1 MSLPF
6 SIHFL
11 PVENL
16 SALASD
22 ENVLAAIRFASIAS
36 IEDTSKPLFSVGLPN
51 LALSNVA
58 EVWYSDEPVKTA
70 QVDGMQISYNND
82 VLFGH
87 LLLDETKY
95 EDIVEASEDAYRK
108 IFYTINSMGF
118 PFVQRIWNYFSSI
131 NDDQE
136 GLERYRKFCLGRQKT
151 LDTYGNFIDAP
162 PAATA
167 IGTSGGGLQVY
178 FIAGHEPGIQLENPR
193 QTSAFLYPRQ
203 YGPVSPS
210 FSRATVKQWQDTTH
224 LYVSG
229 TASIVGHESLHKGEV
244 KQQLEE
250 TLKNIEALIQHG
262 ADTLDLPINN
272 ITDLSH
278 LKVYLRD
285 LLMLPIAEELLIRRY
300 GRRLPTVLFLQGD
313 VCRADLLV
321 EIEGAYILSEIDA

>member
-6 SIHFL
+6 SIQFL

-36 IEDTSKPLFSVGLPN
+36 AEDTDKPLFSVGLPN
-51 LALSNVA
+51 LALSNVV
-58 EVWYSDEPVKTA
+58 EVWYSDEPVQTTKI
-70 QVDGMQISYNND
+70 DGIQLSKND
-82 VLFGH
+82 DILFGH
-87 LLLDETKY
+87 LLLDETEY
-95 EDIVEASEDAYRK
+95 DDIVSAAEDAYRL
-108 IFYTINSMGF
+108 ILDT
-118 PFVQRIWNYFSSI
+118 VQALGYPYVLRIWNYFASI
-131 NDDQE
+131 NDDQQ

-151 LDTYGNFIDAP
+151 LDHCGNFSYAP

-178 FIAGHEPGIQLENPR
+178 FIAAREPGIQLENPR

-210 FSRATVKQWQDTTH
+210 FSRATVKHWQDTTH

-229 TASIVGHESLHKGEV
+229 TASIVGHESRHIGDVE
-244 KQQLEE
+244 QQLEE
-250 TLKNIEALIQHG
+250 TLKNIEALVKHG
-262 ADTLDLPINN
+262 ADTLHLPIDKL
-272 ITDLSH
+272 TDLSN

-285 LLMLPIAEELLIRRY
+285 LFMLPIAEELLIRRY
-300 GRRLPTVLFLQGD
+300 GRRLPPVLFLQGD

-321 EIEGAYILSEIDA
+321 EVEAAYIVSEIDA